1 MGERA
6 PFDRPIW
13 LSWQR
18 PSYKWILERKNG
30 RTVSAVDIQRRYL
43 ELAQKHLTGMDEESD
58 WVLREW
64 EATLDGLERD
74 PMSLLGRLDWVSKKW
89 LLQMFID
96 EEKVDWKDPW
106 LLSLDLEYHNIN
118 ANRGLYYDLE
128 NTGVAHRVLTEA
140 QVDRACSEP
149 PKDTRAKARSE
160 TNY

>member
-1 MGERA
+1 
-6 PFDRPIW
+6 
-13 LSWQR
+13 
-18 PSYKWILERKNG
+18 
-30 RTVSAVDIQRRYL
+30 
-43 ELAQKHLTGMDEESD
+43 
-58 WVLREW
+58 
-64 EATLDGLERD
+64 
-74 PMSLLGRLDWVSKKW
+74 MSLLGRLDWVSKKW

-160 TNY
+160 VIRALAETRVRYIVDWDSVYLENEHHLSFKDPFETYESEVESFLKEIRSATPSAAPTVRRRLR